1 MRINGEISLPGDKS
15 ISHRALMFASLTDGE
30 CIIHN
35 ISTGEDVESTRKCLT
50 QCGIKSYKEGN
61 TVCINGGV
69 FSSPSEP
76 LDCGNSGTTVR
87 LLAGLLAGQRVTV
100 EFIGDDSLSQRP
112 MNRIIDPLAEM
123 GVEIELSSIAQ
134 GVHFIADAIY
144 GIEACRN

>member
-1 MRINGEISLPGDKS
+1 MRISGDISLPGDKS

-35 ISTGEDVESTRKCLT
+35 ISTGEDVDSTRKCLT

-69 FSSPSEP
+69 FSNPSEP

-87 LLAGLLAGQRVTV
+87 LLAGLLAGRGIPSV
-100 EFIGDDSLSQRP
+100 FKGDESLSKRP
-112 MNRIIDPLAEM
+112 MKRIIDPLRNL
-123 GVEIELSSIAQ
+123 GVEISA
-134 GVHFIADAIY
+134 GVCPAHPQIFF
-144 GIEACRN
+144 